1 MKSKLFDQIKQD
13 LTSILKVNKPQEVLV
28 LRGILSSLHNEEIKI
43 GKDAELI
50 DDNVLSVLML
60 EAKKRKDAIAL
71 YEKGGRPE
79 KAEDERREL
88 EIISKYLPEQ
98 LSEEKLTEIVK
109 EVIKETGAQTA
120 QDMGKVMGQ
129 VMQKVKGQADGM
141 KVKEIVGRELMPKA

>member
-13 LTSILKVNKPQEVLV
+13 LTSILKANKPQEVLV

-43 GKDAELI
+43 GKDAELT

-79 KAEDERREL
+79 KAEDERHEL

-98 LSEEKLTEIVK
+98 LSEEKITEIVK

-120 QDMGKVMGQ
+120 QDMGKVMGM
-129 VMQKVKGQADGM
+129 VMSKVKGKADGM
-141 KVKEIVGRELMPKA
+141 KVKEIVGKELIKP

>member
-1 MKSKLFDQIKQD
+1 VTSRLFDQIKQD
-13 LTSILKVNKPQEVLV
+13 LTSILKANKPEEVLV
-28 LRGILSSLHNEEIKI
+28 LRSILSSLHNEEIKI
-43 GKDAELI
+43 GKGAELK
-50 DDNVLSVLML
+50 DENVLSVLML

-98 LSEEKLTEIVK
+98 LSEEKITEIVK
-109 EVIKETGAQTA
+109 EVIKETGAQTM

-129 VMQKVKGQADGM
+129 VMIQVKGKADGI
-141 KVKEIVGRELMPKA
+141 KVKEIVGKELNKS

>member
-1 MKSKLFDQIKQD
+1 MTSKLFDQIKQD
-13 LTSILKVNKPQEVLV
+13 LVLILKANKPQEVLV
-28 LRGILSSLHNEEIKI
+28 LRGILSSVHNKEIEK

-50 DDNVLSVLML
+50 DDDVLSVLML

-98 LSEEKLTEIVK
+98 LSEEEITEIVK
-109 EVIKETGAQTA
+109 EVIKETGAETM

-129 VMQKVKGQADGM
+129 IMAKVKGKADGM
-141 KVKEIVGRELMPKA
+141 KVKEIVGRELMQKA